1 MKDIERIR
9 HMSRKLKWVVLILV
23 VLSVVTI
30 AQATALQ
37 SLYLPLVYNQKPT
50 ATPTR
55 TATPTVT
62 PTPST
67 ECLSGKKSGVCITDI
82 IYKPTTS
89 PLDEVVSIKN
99 LGSSSVEL
107 EGWRLI
113 SERGYKFDMTGEFT
127 LPTGATVKVWT
138 KPGDNNSTNIFMN
151 RTTEFWK
158 DNEDCAYLKDNSEP
172 TRKTIDKICWKDGR
186 FYFPTLWEIQ

>member
-1 MKDIERIR
+1 
-9 HMSRKLKWVVLILV
+9 MSGKIKWVIAILA
-23 VLSVVTI
+23 VLSVVII

-37 SLYLPLVYNQKPT
+37 NLYLPLVYNQEPT

-55 TATPTVT
+55 TSTPTVS

-67 ECLSGKKSGVCITDI
+67 ECLSGKKDGVCITDI

-89 PLDEVVSIKN
+89 KLDEVVSIKN

-107 EGWRLI
+107 EGWLLK
-113 SERGYKFDMTGEFT
+113 SELRDSKFIVTGEFT
-127 LPTGATVKVWT
+127 LPKGATVKVWT
-138 KPGDNNSTNIFMN
+138 KSGDNNSTNIYMN
-151 RTTEFWK
+151 RDTQFWK

-172 TRKTIDKICWKDGR
+172 DRRKTIDSICWKVDNL
-186 FYFPTLWEIQ
+186 YVPALWGIP

>member
-1 MKDIERIR
+1 
-9 HMSRKLKWVVLILV
+9 MSRKLKWVVLILV

-37 SLYLPLVYNQKPT
+37 STYLPLVYNQEPT

-107 EGWRLI
+107 EGWRL
-113 SERGYKFDMTGEFT
+113 SGERRDYKFDITGEFT

-158 DNEDCAYLKDNSEP
+158 DNEDCAWLRDENKDLVDS
-172 TRKTIDKICWKDGR
+172 ICWIADIQ
-186 FYFPTLWEIQ
+186 YYVPTQFLTP